1 MTTPTIG
8 RAARLLAD
16 AWLAGET
23 VEFPR
28 ELMPEDRTA
37 AFAIQDR
44 MASLLASDPAH
55 AVVGWKVGAT
65 SMGVQRAEGYDG
77 PIPGRIFASTVYD
90 SGATVP
96 LSRCRHGAIEVEIA
110 FRFDAAPH
118 TLDRRITREGLE
130 SSVVALPAFDI
141 TGTRYGLQTR
151 NGWSS
156 RERMLAG
163 IADNGN
169 GGAVVLGAA
178 APHWKALDLM
188 QTAAELR
195 VDCGGTAQNLWGDK
209 RGDPF
214 EALVWMADYIYARG
228 FKLAAGD
235 IVLTGSLA
243 EPHHLQGGEKAV
255 SIFPEMGRRIAC
267 QISRA

>member
-1 MTTPTIG
+1 MTTATIG

-23 VEFPR
+23 VKFPR
-28 ELMPEDRTA
+28 DLLPEDRA
-37 AFAIQDR
+37 AAYAIQDE
-44 MASLLASDPAH
+44 MASLLASEPAH

-96 LSRCRHGAIEVEIA
+96 LLRCRHGAIEVEIA
-110 FRFDAAPH
+110 FRFDAAPQ
-118 TLDRRITREGLE
+118 TPDGRITREGLE
-130 SSVVALPAFDI
+130 KSVVALPAFDI
-141 TGTRYGLQTR
+141 TGTRYAPRTR
-151 NGWSS
+151 NAWNG
-156 RERMLAG
+156 RQRMLAG

-195 VDCGGTAQNLWGDK
+195 IDCGGPAQTLWGDK

-214 EALVWMADYIYARG
+214 EALVWMADHIYSRG
-228 FKLAAGD
+228 FRLAAGD
-235 IVLTGSLA
+235 ILLTGSLA
-243 EPHHLQGGEKAV
+243 EPHHLQGGEQAV
-255 SIFPEMGRRIAC
+255 CSFPGLGRSITC
-267 QISRA
+267 QVSRA

>member
-1 MTTPTIG
+1 MTTATIG

-28 ELMPEDRTA
+28 ELLPEDRA
-37 AFAIQDR
+37 AAYAIQDE
-44 MASLLASDPAH
+44 MASLVASDTAN

-65 SMGVQRAEGYDG
+65 SAGVQRAEGYDG

-90 SGATVP
+90 SGAMVP
-96 LSRCRHGAIEVEIA
+96 LSRCRDGAIEVEIA
-110 FRFDAAPH
+110 FRFEAAPH

-151 NGWSS
+151 NSWSS
-156 RERMLAG
+156 RQRMLAG

-188 QTAAELR
+188 QTAPELH
-195 VDCGGTAQNLWGDK
+195 VDCDGPAQTLRGDR

-214 EALVWMADYIYARG
+214 EALVWMADYIYSRG

-235 IVLTGSLA
+235 VVLTGSLA
-243 EPHHLQGGEKAV
+243 EPHHLQGGEKAIC
-255 SIFPEMGRRIAC
+255 IFPQMGRRITC

>member
-1 MTTPTIG
+1 MTTATIG

-16 AWLAGET
+16 AWLAGEA

-37 AFAIQDR
+37 AYAIQDE
-44 MASLLASDPAH
+44 MATMVASDTAD

-65 SMGVQRAEGYDG
+65 SAGVHRAEGYDG
-77 PIPGRIFASTVYD
+77 PIPGRIFASTIYD

-110 FRFDAAPH
+110 FRFDAAPQAP
-118 TLDRRITREGLE
+118 DGRITREGLE

-141 TGTRYGLQTR
+141 TGTRYAQQTR

-188 QTAAELR
+188 QTAPELR
-195 VDCGGTAQNLWGDK
+195 VDCGGPAQNLWGDR

-214 EALVWMADYIYARG
+214 EALVWMADYIYSRG

-255 SIFPEMGRRIAC
+255 CVFPEMGRSIAC

>member
-1 MTTPTIG
+1 MTTATFG
-8 RAARLLAD
+8 RASCLLAD

-28 ELMPEDRTA
+28 ELLPKDRA
-37 AFAIQDR
+37 AAYAIQDE
-44 MASLLASDPAH
+44 MANLVASDPAH
-55 AVVGWKVGAT
+55 EVVGWKVGAT
-65 SMGVQRAEGYDG
+65 SMGVQKAEGYDG

-96 LSRCRHGAIEVEIA
+96 LSRCRFGAIEVEIA

-118 TLDRRITREGLE
+118 TPDGRFTRESLE
-130 SSVVALPAFDI
+130 NSVVALPAFDI
-141 TGTRYGLQTR
+141 TGTRYAPQNR
-151 NGWSS
+151 IAWNG
-156 RERMLAG
+156 RQRMLAG

-169 GGAVVLGAA
+169 GGAIVLGAA
-178 APHWKALDLM
+178 APHWKALELTR
-188 QTAAELR
+188 TAAYLR
-195 VDCGGTAQNLWGDK
+195 VDCGEPAQNLWGDK

-214 EALVWMADYIYARG
+214 EALVWTADHVYSRG
-228 FKLAAGD
+228 FKLKAGD

-243 EPHHLQGGEKAV
+243 EPHLLQGGEQAV
-255 SIFPEMGRRIAC
+255 CSFTGLGRSITC

>member
-1 MTTPTIG
+1 MTTATIG

-37 AFAIQDR
+37 AYAIQDR

-55 AVVGWKVGAT
+55 AIVGWKVGAT

-77 PIPGRIFASTVYD
+77 PIPGRIFASTIYD

-96 LSRCRHGAIEVEIA
+96 LSRCRRGAIEVEIA

-130 SSVVALPAFDI
+130 GSVVALPAFDI

-169 GGAVVLGAA
+169 GGAIVLGAA
-178 APHWKALDLM
+178 APHWKAMDLM

-195 VDCGGTAQNLWGDK
+195 VDCGGAAQNLWGDK

-214 EALVWMADYIYARG
+214 EALVWMADYIYSRG

-255 SIFPEMGRRIAC
+255 CIFPEMGRRIAC

>member
-1 MTTPTIG
+1 MTTATIG

-28 ELMPEDRTA
+28 GLLPEDRA
-37 AFAIQDR
+37 AAYAIQDE
-44 MASLLASDPAH
+44 MARLVASDTAN

-65 SMGVQRAEGYDG
+65 SAGVQRAEGYDG

-90 SGATVP
+90 SGAMVP
-96 LSRCRHGAIEVEIA
+96 LSRCRDGAIEVEIA
-110 FRFDAAPH
+110 FRFEAAPH

-130 SSVVALPAFDI
+130 SSIVALPAFDI
-141 TGTRYGLQTR
+141 TGTRYVLQTR

-156 RERMLAG
+156 RQRMLAG

-178 APHWKALDLM
+178 APHWQALDLM
-188 QTAAELR
+188 QTAPELH
-195 VDCGGTAQNLWGDK
+195 VDCDGPAQTLRGDR

-214 EALVWMADYIYARG
+214 EALVWMADYIYSRG

-235 IVLTGSLA
+235 VVLTGSLA
-243 EPHHLQGGEKAV
+243 EPHHLQGREKAIC
-255 SIFPEMGRRIAC
+255 IFPQMGRRITC